1 VEYTVT
7 GGLYPSRI
15 GDFDRVIGCIH
26 SQDMISFQQIAKK
39 LIF

>member
-1 VEYTVT
+1 M
-7 GGLYPSRI
+7 RI
-15 GDFDRVIGCIH
+15 ACGV

>member
-1 VEYTVT
+1 VEYTVS

-15 GDFDRVIGCIH
+15 GDFDRAIGCIH

>member
-1 VEYTVT
+1 VEYTVS

-15 GDFDRVIGCIH
+15 GYFSRRIGRIH

>member
-1 VEYTVT
+1 MEYTVS
-7 GGLYPSRI
+7 GALCPIRI
-15 GDFDRVIGCIH
+15 RVFVMRIACDV